1 MFMKYEDAL
10 LSPEISWDDVTAG
23 IKMPKVLYKYQ
34 SFIKADGTANSH
46 WVGNMEGQF
55 HMSLGC
61 EFEDRND
68 CKPYFSKNS
77 VSKYIDDF
85 LRSSNTDSN
94 VRAEISEKLMQTL
107 TDEYLNSVISNYQNK
122 IRIGCFTDSSNNE
135 KMWKKYAGD
144 KTGCCIEYDTS
155 KNKLFQLSTL
165 PVLYRNYSYDCS
177 LTLASFLILESNRV
191 GKGQTSEENLEVFK
205 PIYEKIL
212 KTAYVPLF
220 IKQKRCWEFE
230 REYRMF
236 LLPHRN
242 TRDGMIEASKYLDNN
257 YNLDLANAVNAIYLG
272 ENFTTLANFSEILG
286 KVICICKKKK
296 IKLFQKTIKNGKIE
310 NGKVF

>member
-1 MFMKYEDAL
+1 MKYEYEL
-10 LSPEISWDDVTAG
+10 LSPERSWDAVTAG

-46 WVGNMEGQF
+46 WDGNIEGQF

-68 CKPYFSKNS
+68 CKPYFNKNS

-85 LRSSNTDSN
+85 LRLSNTDSN

-122 IRIGCFTDSSNNE
+122 IGIGCFTDSSDNK
-135 KMWKKYAGD
+135 KMWKKYACD
-144 KTGCCIEYDTS
+144 KTGYCIAYDTS

-165 PVLYRNYSYDCS
+165 PVLYSTHSYDCS

-212 KTAYVPLF
+212 KTAYIPLF
-220 IKQKRCWEFE
+220 IKKRCWEFE

-242 TRDGMIEASKYLDNN
+242 TRDGMLEAAKYLDNN
-257 YNLDLANAVNAIYLG
+257 YNLDLANAVNAVYLG
-272 ENFTTLANFSEILG
+272 ENFITLANSSEILE
-286 KVICICKKKK
+286 KVICICKTKK
-296 IKLFQKTIKNGKIE
+296 IKLFQKIIKNGKIE
-310 NGKVF
+310 SVKVF